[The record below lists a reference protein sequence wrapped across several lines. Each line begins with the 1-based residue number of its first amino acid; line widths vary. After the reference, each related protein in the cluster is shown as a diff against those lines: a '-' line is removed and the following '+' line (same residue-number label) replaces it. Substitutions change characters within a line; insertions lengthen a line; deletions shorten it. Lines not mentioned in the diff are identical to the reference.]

1 MMTSPEAGT
10 ARPQGGE
17 INISMAITEIIA
29 EITSRVPSF
38 GHIDTGKIQV
48 CISSNRNNGRGAT
61 FGKLVPLRFKGGEE
75 LLYFRGKCYA
85 MPRVFQNGTR
95 LLYLVYFYSPR
106 FIDLPPREKLR
117 VIFHELYH
125 ISPEFNG
132 DIRRFGR
139 GGSAHGNSKK
149 RYDLRF
155 EKEMAEFMDHIS
167 STRHWHFLSLDA
179 RALFSNYRK
188 VFSHRMKTPR
198 PAVIA

>member
-1 MMTSPEAGT
+1 MTNSPGASA

-17 INISMAITEIIA
+17 INISMAITDIIA
-29 EITSRVPSF
+29 EISSRVRSF
-38 GHIDTGKIQV
+38 SHIDTGKIQV
-48 CISSNRNNGRGAT
+48 CISSNRNSGRGAT

-75 LLYFRGKCYA
+75 LLCFRGKCYA
-85 MPRVFQNGTR
+85 MPQVFQNGTR

-106 FIDLPPREKLR
+106 FIDLSPREKLR

-132 DIRRFGR
+132 DIRRFGK

-155 EKEMAEFMDHIS
+155 EKEMAEFMAHIS
-167 STRHWHFLSLDA
+167 STHHWHFLSMDA
-179 RALFSNYRK
+179 GALFSTYRK

-198 PAVIA
+198 PSVIP